1 MQLSRK
7 EKIIFDT
14 DIGSDIDD
22 SFALGYLL
30 NKSDVDLIGVTC
42 VSGQSYERALLS
54 KIMIEL
60 ASQNV
65 PVYYGNDK
73 PLGEQEELQPVCHM
87 TNLLDKYE
95 VKGSIEKENASDFL
109 VRIVNEYPCEITL
122 VSVAPFTNVAKALLT
137 DKDFGKKLKRL
148 VIMGGKVD
156 QSKTLKKVLDWNIL
170 CDVKAGDIMLSSE
183 FRELVIFPCDLTNT
197 VFTPSSYLK
206 ENVSG
211 VYEEVLN
218 DMGNNWFERDHIVF
232 HYHDPMA
239 AVYCVKPE
247 LFKLTEGTMSIIN
260 DENGSYT
267 VFDESG
273 HKHHLA
279 IGIDREAFLSEL
291 YNTISNKEN

>member
-1 MQLSRK
+1 MQLNHK

-30 NKSDVDLIGVTC
+30 NKSDIDLLGVTC

-54 KIMIEL
+54 EIMIEL
-60 ASQNV
+60 ASLDI
-65 PVYYGNDK
+65 PVYCGNDK
-73 PLGEQEELQPVCHM
+73 PLGNQEELQPICHM
-87 TNLLDKYE
+87 ASLLSKY
-95 VKGSIEKENASDFL
+95 SINRTVEKENASDYL

-122 VSVAPFTNVAKALLT
+122 VSVAPFTNVAKALMI
-137 DKDFGKKLKRL
+137 DKDFGRKLKRL

-156 QSKTLKKVLDWNIL
+156 HSKTLEKVLDWNIL
-170 CDVKAGDIMLSSE
+170 CDVKAGDIMFSSE
-183 FRELVIFPCDLTNT
+183 FNELIIFPCDLTNT

-206 ENVSG
+206 YNVSG
-211 VYEEVLN
+211 IYKEVLN
-218 DMGNNWFERDHIVF
+218 DMGNNWFNRDHAVF

-260 DENGSYT
+260 DENDSYT

-279 IGIDREAFLSEL
+279 IGIDREAFLREL
-291 YNTISNKEN
+291 YNTINNKEN